1 MTVGSVVNA
10 IAIIRHLSKGEQ
22 LGVNAIARA
31 VEISPSTCFNILKTL
46 ADESFVDFDPR
57 TKHYSLGSEPVRL
70 FGMRPELLAWTDWLD
85 EELARMV
92 ADFAITSGLWRVAG
106 RRVLLVQ
113 VEESTQATRIHLVAG
128 QRLPYVGALGRCI
141 AAAQGLTFDE
151 VPGRLAELR
160 WQRPITP
167 DAYWSGVQDVLRRG
181 WAIDEGFYLR
191 GVTTIA
197 APIFGINGAITH
209 CVTSTM
215 FSGQH
220 EADTLN
226 IIGERTSTL
235 AREASDR
242 LASAS
247 PRSTEEI

>member
-22 LGVNAIARA
+22 SGVNAIARA

-92 ADFAITSGLWRVAG
+92 QDFAITGGLWRVAG

-113 VEESTQATRIHLVAG
+113 VEESTQPTRIHLVAG
-128 QRLPYVGALGRCI
+128 QRLPYVGAMGRCI

-151 VPGRLAELR
+151 IPARLAELR
-160 WQRPITP
+160 WQRPPT
-167 DAYWSGVQDVLRRG
+167 AEVYWRGVQDVIRRG
-181 WAIDEGFYLR
+181 WAIDKGYYLK
-191 GVTTIA
+191 GVTSIA
-197 APIFGINGAITH
+197 APIFGANGAITY
-209 CVTSTM
+209 CITSTM

-220 EADTLN
+220 EAETVDL
-226 IIGERTSTL
+226 IGERTSTL
-235 AREASDR
+235 ARQATDR
-242 LASAS
+242 LAAAS
-247 PRSTEEI
+247 PKTAENV